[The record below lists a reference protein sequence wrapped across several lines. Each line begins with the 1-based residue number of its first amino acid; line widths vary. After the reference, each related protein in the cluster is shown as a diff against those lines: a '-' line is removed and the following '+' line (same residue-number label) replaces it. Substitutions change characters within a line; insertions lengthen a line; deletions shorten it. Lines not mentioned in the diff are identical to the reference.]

1 MDIRTKAIIILPG
14 ALAAENGTPENLVN
28 TVTEVCDRISTLV
41 REEIELAKAEVTAKL
56 QTLAR
61 GLAVGVAAGI
71 FVIAG
76 LVLFLHGL
84 SWLAYWLLPVP
95 TYAYFWGF
103 FLIAGILFVVG
114 GIAGYLAARWLKSV
128 QSPTPE
134 MALEEAKLIRETV
147 KSSDP
152 ETTI

>member
-1 MDIRTKAIIILPG
+1 
-14 ALAAENGTPENLVN
+14 LAATTDNNSQAN
-28 TVTEVCDRISTLV
+28 IIAAINEVSDKAQLLV

>member
-1 MDIRTKAIIILPG
+1 
-14 ALAAENGTPENLVN
+14 LAATTDNNSQAN
-28 TVTEVCDRISTLV
+28 IIAAINEVSDKAQLLV
-41 REEIELAKAEVTAKL
+41 REEIELAKAEVTEKL
-56 QTLAR
+56 TTIAR
-61 GLAVGVAAGI
+61 GAAIGVAAGV

-103 FLIAGILFVVG
+103 FLIAGILFVIG

-128 QSPTPE
+128 QSPAPE
-134 MALEEAKLIRETV
+134 MAIEEAKLIRETV

-152 ETTI
+152 EKTI

>member
-1 MDIRTKAIIILPG
+1 MAATTDNNSQANIIAAINEVSDKAQL
-14 ALAAENGTPENLVN
+14 
-28 TVTEVCDRISTLV
+28 LV
-41 REEIELAKAEVTAKL
+41 REEIELAKVEVTEKL
-56 QTLAR
+56 TTIAR
-61 GLAVGVAAGI
+61 GAAIGVAAGV

-103 FLIAGILFVVG
+103 FLIAGILFVLG

-128 QSPTPE
+128 QSPAPE
-134 MALEEAKLIRETV
+134 MAIEEAKLIRASVTGDEPRPTGV
-147 KSSDP
+147 GGATDGGRVR
-152 ETTI
+152 

>member
-1 MDIRTKAIIILPG
+1 MAATTDNNSQANIIAAINEVSDKAQL
-14 ALAAENGTPENLVN
+14 
-28 TVTEVCDRISTLV
+28 LV
-41 REEIELAKAEVTAKL
+41 REEIELAKVEVTEKL
-56 QTLAR
+56 TKLAR
-61 GLAVGVAAGI
+61 GLAVGAAAGI
-71 FVIAG
+71 FVSAG
-76 LVLFLHGL
+76 LLMLLNG
-84 SWLAYWLLPVP
+84 SAWLAYWLLPVP
-95 TYAYFWGF
+95 TYAFFWGF
-103 FLIAGILFVVG
+103 FLIAGILFIVG

>member
-1 MDIRTKAIIILPG
+1 
-14 ALAAENGTPENLVN
+14 LAATTDNNSQAN
-28 TVTEVCDRISTLV
+28 IIAAINEVSDKAQLLV
-41 REEIELAKAEVTAKL
+41 REEIELAKAEVTEKL
-56 QTLAR
+56 TTIAR
-61 GLAVGVAAGI
+61 GAAIGVAAGV

-103 FLIAGILFVVG
+103 FLIAGILFVIG

-128 QSPTPE
+128 QSPAPE
-134 MALEEAKLIRETV
+134 MAIEEAKLIRETV

-152 ETTI
+152 ENTI

>member
-1 MDIRTKAIIILPG
+1 
-14 ALAAENGTPENLVN
+14 LAATTDNNSQANILAAIN
-28 TVTEVCDRISTLV
+28 EVSDKAQLLV
-41 REEIELAKAEVTAKL
+41 REEIELAKAEVTEKL
-56 QTLAR
+56 TTIAR
-61 GLAVGVAAGI
+61 GAAIGIAAGV

-103 FLIAGILFVVG
+103 FLIAGILFVLG
-114 GIAGYLAARWLKSV
+114 GIAGYLASRWLKSV
-128 QSPTPE
+128 QSPAPE
-134 MALEEAKLIRETV
+134 MAIEEAKLIRETV

>member
-1 MDIRTKAIIILPG
+1 
-14 ALAAENGTPENLVN
+14 LAATTDNNSQANILAAIN
-28 TVTEVCDRISTLV
+28 EVSDKAQLLV
-41 REEIELAKAEVTAKL
+41 REEIELAKAEVTEKL
-56 QTLAR
+56 TTIAR
-61 GLAVGVAAGI
+61 GAAIGIAAGI

-103 FLIAGILFVVG
+103 FLIAGILFVLG
-114 GIAGYLAARWLKSV
+114 GIAGYLASRWLKSV
-128 QSPTPE
+128 QSPAPE
-134 MALEEAKLIRETV
+134 MAIEEAKLIRETV

>member
-1 MDIRTKAIIILPG
+1 MAATTDNSQANI
-14 ALAAENGTPENLVN
+14 LAAIN
-28 TVTEVCDRISTLV
+28 EVSDKAQLLV
-41 REEIELAKAEVTAKL
+41 REEIELAKAEVTEKL
-56 QTLAR
+56 TTIAR
-61 GLAVGVAAGI
+61 GAAIGLAAGV

-103 FLIAGILFVVG
+103 FLIAGILFVLG

-128 QSPTPE
+128 QSPAPE
-134 MALEEAKLIRETV
+134 MAIEEARLIRETV

>member
-1 MDIRTKAIIILPG
+1 
-14 ALAAENGTPENLVN
+14 LAATTDNSQANILAAIN
-28 TVTEVCDRISTLV
+28 EVSDKAQLLV
-41 REEIELAKAEVTAKL
+41 REEIELAKAEVTDKL
-56 QTLAR
+56 TTIAR
-61 GLAVGVAAGI
+61 GAAIGIAAGI

-103 FLIAGILFVVG
+103 FLIAGILFVLG
-114 GIAGYLAARWLKSV
+114 GIAGYLASRWLKSV
-128 QSPTPE
+128 QSPAPE
-134 MALEEAKLIRETV
+134 MAIEEAKLIRETV

>member
-1 MDIRTKAIIILPG
+1 
-14 ALAAENGTPENLVN
+14 LAATTDNSQANILAAIN
-28 TVTEVCDRISTLV
+28 EVSDKAQLLV
-41 REEIELAKAEVTAKL
+41 REEIELAKAEVTEKL
-56 QTLAR
+56 TTIAR
-61 GLAVGVAAGI
+61 GAAIGLAAGV

-103 FLIAGILFVVG
+103 FLIAGILFVLG

-128 QSPTPE
+128 QSPAPE
-134 MALEEAKLIRETV
+134 MAIEEAKLIRETV

>member
-1 MDIRTKAIIILPG
+1 
-14 ALAAENGTPENLVN
+14 LAATTDNNSQAN
-28 TVTEVCDRISTLV
+28 IIAAINEVSDKAQLLV

-152 ETTI
+152 GTTI